1 MTAHQPRHASA
12 FRSAALAKLP
22 CPQLLAWLVAA
33 ALGQWVAAPARAD
46 SGTGVD
52 TVLGNAMNPAG
63 VDTTRARDP
72 DGKGETAHSRSPTGL
87 LNAEPWALRPPTTA
101 AGWLLRGQVEAGLL
115 SVSGDRTAAR
125 FGEYKS
131 LKNGLYLNNFQLG
144 AEKPDA
150 SLYIDVLGGGLGR
163 DDAYLG
169 VTAGRYN
176 SWRLK
181 THYNETEHLFTSTYR
196 NLWSGTG
203 TPRLTLNNLPAGPLA
218 PATAASTDIAI
229 GAAALATPYSNL
241 SVSRRK
247 GGLRLDLT
255 LPADWTLF
263 AAFGSEQRKGARP
276 FGLVSAGGGGTGGVE
291 IPETIDY
298 DTHDVALGLQWAS
311 ARTSLNLQASASMFR
326 NNAGT
331 MTVDNPM
338 FLAAA
343 NGVARFPQAV
353 YDLYPDNDFFNLKAE
368 LAHSMPELWRARF
381 TGVLSASSSR
391 QNDALI
397 PPTPYTGLTV
407 NGIAGGAWDTTA
419 SLSKTHSGAQID
431 SRLAD
436 LGMSLNPDNALQLKG
451 KWRHYATT
459 NDTEYWA
466 CNPLTGQWGRVTND
480 GSAAV
485 FAVPNAAAGN
495 NPAGTPAT
503 AYAVA
508 QCNMAAVQALKLT
521 PSAGNVNIRNVPYD
535 HTQDNLSLAADWQV
549 ARGQNLSLALE
560 RERIDRSHRERAT
573 TDEDRIKLG
582 YVLRSLEQGSLR
594 VSLEQ
599 ARRRGSTYVSDP
611 YDEFYS
617 ASMGPMPTA
626 TGTNMTS
633 WIHVND
639 LHRKF
644 DLADR
649 DQSTLN
655 LRFNHALRPD
665 LDLALHAQVKRQD
678 YPGVAYG
685 RNGSQRQNSMGL
697 DINWQPSPETQLYGY
712 ASQQDSRLTQTGL
725 QQNACVLGSTY
736 YLYSDGSMGTTATPT
751 PAQLAAGITAV
762 GNSGAVTAAN
772 FLAVCATAS
781 ATSPLYPTSRSWTAT
796 QTDRSVSA
804 GLGARHDFGKLRA
817 EANYNL
823 SWGRTGVAYTYNP
836 AALGLATSGAATPAQ
851 NTALALIGNGLSD
864 LVVRTDT
871 LDASVVVPF
880 TKSLAMR
887 VLLRHERGR
896 IKDWHYDG
904 VAANPTPAANM
915 QTYLDAGPQ
924 DYKVTVL
931 GVMLQLG
938 W

>member
-1 MTAHQPRHASA
+1 
-12 FRSAALAKLP
+12 LI
-22 CPQLLAWLVAA
+22 AA
-33 ALGQWVAAPARAD
+33 ALGQWAGAPAFAD

-72 DGKGETAHSRSPTGL
+72 EGKGETAHSRSPTGL
-87 LNAEPWALRPPTTA
+87 LNQEPWALRPPTA
-101 AGWLLRGQVEAGLL
+101 VGGWLLRGQAEAGLL

-131 LKNGLYLNNFQLG
+131 LKNGLYLNNLQLE

-150 SLYIDVLGGGLGR
+150 SLYIDVLAGGLGR
-163 DDAYLG
+163 DDQYLG
-169 VTAGRYN
+169 VTAGQYN

-203 TPRLTLNNLPAGPLA
+203 TQRLTLNNLPAGPLA

-229 GAAALATPYSNL
+229 GNAALATPYSNL

-263 AAFGSEQRKGARP
+263 ASFGSEQRKGARP
-276 FGLVSAGGGGTGGVE
+276 FGLVSAGGGGTGGIE

-338 FLAAA
+338 SLAAA

-397 PPTPYTGLTV
+397 PSTPYTGLTV

-431 SRLAD
+431 SKLAD
-436 LGMSLNPDNALQLKG
+436 LGLSLSPSNALQIKG
-451 KWRHYATT
+451 KWRHYATS

-466 CNPLTGQWGRVTND
+466 CNPITGQWGRVIND

-485 FAVPNAAAGN
+485 FAVPNATVGN
-495 NPAGTPAT
+495 NPSGTAAT
-503 AYAVA
+503 AYDTAK
-508 QCNMAAVQALKLT
+508 CNMAAVQALKLA
-521 PSAGNVNIRNVPYD
+521 PSAGNVNIRNTPYD
-535 HTQDNLSLAADWQV
+535 HTQDNLSFGADWQL
-549 ARGQNLSLALE
+549 ARGQNLNLALE
-560 RERIDRSHRERAT
+560 RESTDRSHRERAT

-582 YVLRSLEQGSLR
+582 YVLRSLDNGSLR

-599 ARRRGSTYVSDP
+599 ARRRGTTYVADP

-617 ASMGPMPTA
+617 ASMGPLPTA
-626 TGTNMTS
+626 AGTNMTS
-633 WIHVND
+633 WIHIND

-655 LRFNHALRPD
+655 VRFNHALRPD
-665 LDLALHAQVKRQD
+665 VDLALHAQIKRQD

-685 RNGSQRQNSMGL
+685 RNGLQRQNSLGVDL
-697 DINWQPSPETQLYGY
+697 NWQPSPESQVYGY
-712 ASQQDSRLTQTGL
+712 ASQQASRMAQTGV

-736 YLYSDGSMGTTATPT
+736 YVYSDGSVNATGTLT
-751 PAQLAAGITAV
+751 PAQVAAGITVV
-762 GNSGAVTAAN
+762 GNSGAVTSAN
-772 FLAVCATAS
+772 FLALCGTAS
-781 ATSPLYPTSRSWTAT
+781 ATSPLYTASRGWTAT

-804 GLGARHDFGKLRA
+804 GLGGRHDFGKVRA

-823 SWGRTGVAYTYNP
+823 TRGRTGVAYTYNA
-836 AALGLATSGAATPAQ
+836 AALGLVTSGAATPAQ
-851 NTALALIGNGLSD
+851 NTALGLIGNGMTD
-864 LVVRTDT
+864 LIVRTDT
-871 LDASVVVPF
+871 LDASLVVPF
-880 TKSLAMR
+880 SKSLAMR
-887 VLLRHERGR
+887 VLLRQERGR

-904 VAANPTPAANM
+904 VDANPTPAANQ

-924 DYKVTVL
+924 NYKVTVL